1 MTMRINHAGV
11 FREVGRDGELAAIVR
26 TAMTETAR
34 LYNFDIERAEFRQ
47 TFFGEPGSASIESPF
62 ETMEEG
68 WWQRARG
75 QYSRTLDQ
83 YWLAEHLRG
92 RIPEGNATVLVTD
105 QEITPPREWRYV
117 IWDSPL
123 PRVTVASI
131 APLDPAYWGSRP
143 EDRLAILKR
152 RTRAML
158 IATTGAHLGLSRC
171 DNSRCFLF
179 SNVDS
184 VTTLDE
190 MVAIGEEHRLA
201 ALADVGFT
209 ETSIREADDPRKL
222 PFSSSEMA

>member
-1 MTMRINHAGV
+1 
-11 FREVGRDGELAAIVR
+11 
-26 TAMTETAR
+26 MTETAR
-34 LYNFDIERAEFRQ
+34 LYNFDMERAEFRQ
-47 TFFGEPGSASIESPF
+47 TFFGEPGSANIDSPF

-68 WWQRARG
+68 WSQRARG

-83 YWLAEHLRG
+83 RWLAEYFRG
-92 RIPEGNATVLVTD
+92 RIAEADATILVTD

-123 PRVTVASI
+123 NRITVASI
-131 APLDPAYWGSRP
+131 APLDPEYWGSRP
-143 EDRLAILKR
+143 EDRLVVLKR

-158 IATTGAHLGLSRC
+158 IATTGAYLGLSEC

-179 SNVDS
+179 SDVDS

-190 MVAIGEEHRLA
+190 MVAIGEEHGLPN
-201 ALADVGFT
+201 LADVGFT
-209 ETSIREADDPRKL
+209 EISIREADEPRKL